1 VSSAILYVA
10 IIAIWAC
17 VLIPRWLRRDSA
29 RGASGA
35 DSETVPDGTVAG
47 TDGMIAGT
55 DGIVAGTDGMAD
67 SGAGGRAADESA
79 RGASESDRAADVG
92 SGWLRAR
99 VEVAERRESPAPPL
113 PAPRLPAPQP
123 PAPEPPAPEPPASEE
138 PADEAPL
145 EDAPP
150 SSPTPETRHRML
162 AARRRLLGMLLVL
175 EAAAIALAMLG
186 LAALWVVVP
195 PTVMLAGYLLV
206 LREAAHADVE
216 RAAHDQEAARARAR
230 AQEQASARDRARARA
245 AQRPPAAMA
254 PAGVPATPAA
264 PAAPAAGYEEAV
276 PGRDFAPGL
285 AGKYTTSN
293 ADAIDG
299 SDERGDER
307 YLRAVGD

>member
-175 EAAAIALAMLG
+175 EAAAITLAMVG
-186 LAALWVVVP
+186 LAALWVVIP

-206 LREAAHADVE
+206 LREAAHADAE
-216 RAAHDQEAARARAR
+216 RAARDQEAARARAR
-230 AQEQASARDRARARA
+230 TQERARARA
-245 AQRPPAAMA
+245 AQRPAAAMESAVA
-254 PAGVPATPAA
+254 PAATPAA